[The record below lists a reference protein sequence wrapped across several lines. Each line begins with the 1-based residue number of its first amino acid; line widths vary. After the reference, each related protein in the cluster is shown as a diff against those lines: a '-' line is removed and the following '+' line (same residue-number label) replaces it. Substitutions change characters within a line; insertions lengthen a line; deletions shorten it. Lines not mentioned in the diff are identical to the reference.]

1 MSKHPILC
9 LLCLTGVFPP
19 AFAEPGEAYFE
30 RRAEGWFWYQDP
42 APPLEPERP
51 EAPVPP
57 QAPDLAAPASDPVA
71 ALEDLKARLE
81 YALAAAVMDPSAANL
96 HTYMRLDQGARERAR
111 RFADSWQRVV
121 WSTPELDHRLV
132 RPVNDQA
139 VQLFNDE
146 RVRLLDA
153 RLRAAAAEYGLFFFF
168 RASCPFCHRFAPV
181 LARFA
186 ASYGFRVVPIT
197 LDGGALPE
205 FPAPRRDERMAER
218 LEVDTV
224 PALFIARPDTREIH
238 PVAFGYVGHLELA
251 QRIYTILEGTSANPL
266 LAERPAGAR

>member
-1 MSKHPILC
+1 MSARLLLT
-9 LLCLTGVFPP
+9 LLCALAAAPSK
-19 AFAEPGEAYFE
+19 ADPGDAYFD

-42 APPLEPERP
+42 PAEAEPELP
-51 EAPVPP
+51 EAPVVPEASPLPDPP
-57 QAPDLAAPASDPVA
+57 PSPVE
-71 ALEDLKARLE
+71 ALESLKARLE
-81 YALAAAVMDPSAANL
+81 AALAAALMEPTEANL
-96 HTYMRLDQGARERAR
+96 RAYMVLDQAARNRAR
-111 RFADSWQRVV
+111 RFADTWQRVV
-121 WSTPELDHRLV
+121 WSTPALDHRLV

-153 RLRAAAAEYGLFFFF
+153 RLRAAAGEYGLFFFF
-168 RASCPFCHRFAPV
+168 RESCPFCHRFAPV

-186 ASYGFRVVPIT
+186 ATYGFRVVPIT

-205 FPAPRRDERMAER
+205 YPAPRRNDRMAER

-224 PALFIARPDTREIH
+224 PALFLARPDTREIH

-251 QRIYTILEGTSANPL
+251 ERIYTVLEGAPPNPL
-266 LAERPAGAR
+266 LATRQAGGP